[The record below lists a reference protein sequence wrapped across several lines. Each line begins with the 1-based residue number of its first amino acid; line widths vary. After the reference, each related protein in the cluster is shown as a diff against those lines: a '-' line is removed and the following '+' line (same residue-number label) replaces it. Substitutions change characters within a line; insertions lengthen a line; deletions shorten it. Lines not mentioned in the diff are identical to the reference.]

1 MNIYIDE
8 SIHDQH
14 EFMLLG
20 FVICPHDPQL
30 HLERLLNRYKKPEYH
45 SLERMAGNEN
55 AQLLRGEMRE
65 YVNWNCKWGV
75 CVLPS
80 SLRWNISNHLREFLE
95 VLTDTDEQLE
105 RSNVFID
112 QGIIKPGGLD
122 VITEISNVNAASVC
136 ESHITHGIQLADLV
150 AAICGVRLREEIS
163 QEPKILSYG
172 RESGFE
178 PPIEAA
184 LGYELWA
191 SLRYS
196 MYKNRSSVCEEELY
210 LGEFSTKGYGYHI
223 SQECP
228 SGLREAADKLFS
240 TVYLG
245 CIH

>member
-20 FVICPHDPQL
+20 FVICPHDPQP
-30 HLERLLNRYKKPEYH
+30 HLERLLNKYKKQEYH
-45 SLERMAGNEN
+45 SLEKMAGNEN
-55 AQLLRGEMRE
+55 AQLLRREIRE

-80 SLRWNISNHLREFLE
+80 SLRWNISYHLREFLE
-95 VLTDTDEQLE
+95 ALTDTDEQFG
-105 RSNVFID
+105 RSKVFID
-112 QGIIKPGGLD
+112 KGIIRPSELV
-122 VITEISNVNAASVC
+122 VIHEISNVKEASIC
-136 ESHITHGIQLADLV
+136 ESHKTHGIQLADFV

-163 QEPKILSYG
+163 QEPKFLTYG
-172 RESGFE
+172 KEAGFE
-178 PPIEAA
+178 PPIEAE

-196 MYKNRSSVCEEELY
+196 MYKNRSSVSDEEQY
-210 LGEFSTKGYGYHI
+210 LAEFSTKGYGYHI

-228 SGLREAADKLFS
+228 SGLMESADKLFS